1 MAEAGF
7 PKGEFNF
14 WVGLLAPAATPRDIV
29 ARLNAEINKA
39 LQAADMVER
48 FARLGAEPMVMAPDA
63 YDNFLRDE
71 FNTLTEV
78 MRAAGAKPQ

>member
-1 MAEAGF
+1 
-7 PKGEFNF
+7 
-14 WVGLLAPAATPRDIV
+14 
-29 ARLNAEINKA
+29 
-39 LQAADMVER
+39 
-48 FARLGAEPMVMAPDA
+48 MAPDA